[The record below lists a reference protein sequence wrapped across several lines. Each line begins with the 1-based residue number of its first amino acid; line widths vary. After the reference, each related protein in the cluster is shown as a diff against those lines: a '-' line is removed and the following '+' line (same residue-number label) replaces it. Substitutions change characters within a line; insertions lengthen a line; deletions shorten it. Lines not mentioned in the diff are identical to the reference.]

1 MGVELG
7 RISGPLLAE
16 NLLRHGADLAFETDL
31 LYLFVDGTGRVGVN
45 TISPGREIDVVGT
58 TRFNNGVAV
67 GSDVRVTTSA
77 KFSKLNFVNNRIQ
90 ALSGPTPEENNIYFS
105 PDQTTDPVIVAN
117 EIRTSS
123 LQLVDSAITSLVL
136 NSNINFTSN
145 GTGKVTFNT
154 TQVNVNADLHAT
166 GNITWDG
173 NVIIGNPGQ
182 DDNVTFRAEVASDLI
197 PDVNQAYDLGSLTK
211 RWNNLYSTN
220 LQTENL
226 ALSSSVINGIDLLTT
241 PGNTIFVS
249 TTGDDTNTGLHQH
262 SAFRTIKHALSIAQV
277 DTEVF
282 IYPGIYQ
289 EIFPLTVPAGVS
301 VNGGN
306 IRSVTIIPT
315 SATNHLDCFLLN
327 GETTV
332 GNLTIRR
339 MYYDSIND
347 TGYAFRFAPQAKIT
361 TRSPYIQNTTVLNT
375 GTLSDSRPIID
386 GGLLSEIYDAI
397 LEGGDA
403 LSVYISNVDG
413 GIARFNDTIGFSSG
427 DAGRGALVD
436 GSAVHVDSNEAA
448 ILFHAVTF
456 IVPNADGVTLTNGA
470 RSEWLNSFTYFANIG
485 IRLTQGTLGF
495 GGTNNFA
502 VSGFDS
508 IVGFWGQSGIVLT
521 GAGSKTI
528 TVNVSNVGVV
538 TVVSIDAGA
547 VPGYYTSTGG
557 TTWVFTTGKFG
568 AEIRSI
574 NSANV
579 YGNYGATADG
589 ADTLGY
595 LIGHNFGYI
604 GSGGNSFND
613 DGLTL
618 QSNEVVEINNGH
630 IYFDSMD
637 HKGNFRVGNILLV
650 NQQTGQVTFDAQ
662 SINFGASGNITL
674 DGPGSQTII
683 DATKVQV
690 GNIRIYDNNID
701 SLAGPVNF
709 YAFSGITTL
718 NTDVFV
724 TGNVNVSNNVTV
736 NGNVFLG
743 DDQYDLITIYPKLTQ
758 DINPE
763 TTDTYTLGVKGVTP
777 KVWNTAFL
785 TTLDIDG
792 VTQLTN
798 NTISTL
804 TTDTDLELI
813 SAGNGLLRVTGTD
826 VQLDQQ
832 LTVDGTFTV
841 NGITSL
847 KNVEIG
853 TILSPNTVTLT
864 GNIGQTGDTYITGLF
879 DNNNISVTG
888 VGSYLQ
894 VPNINILD
902 NVISTTTGDLDL
914 TFTANG
920 TGGVVFD
927 NKLKIVN
934 DTISNVWVGASNN
947 TEKSILFTPDGTG
960 SLVID
965 ATSALTVPYSN
976 NATRVLGVN
985 GEIRQ
990 NSLDGEYE
998 GYSNTG
1004 NESLTQFHSADKKTF
1019 ITPELALGTNDN
1031 IIRMYVNNTLKATID
1046 VDKMASNVLQVGNF
1060 VLSGNTINN
1069 PVTGSDT
1076 IIQPS
1081 GTGSIDA
1088 NGLLFKDSSITNTL
1102 STPIVLASTGIG
1114 YVKFTGTGAVVFPY
1128 GNTADRRLTPELGET
1143 RYNYQLNYME
1153 VFNGTDWI
1161 PATGTSGA
1169 APLNTVLD
1177 IMDLW
1182 GLVLG

>member
-16 NLLRHGADLAFETDL
+16 NLLRHGAPLAFETDL
-31 LYLFVDGTGRVGVN
+31 LYLFVDGTGRIGIN
-45 TISPGREIDVVGT
+45 TISPGRELDVVGT
-58 TRFNNGVAV
+58 TSFNNGAAT
-67 GSDVRVTTSA
+67 GSDVHVTSSA
-77 KFSKLNFVNNRIQ
+77 KFTNLNFVNNRIQ
-90 ALSGPTPEENNIYFS
+90 ALSGNDIYFT
-105 PDQTTDPVIVAN
+105 PDQTTNPVIVAN
-117 EIRTSS
+117 EIQTAS
-123 LQLVDSAITSLVL
+123 LQLVNSAITSLVS
-136 NSNINFTSN
+136 NGNINFAAN

-182 DDNVTFRAEVASDLI
+182 DDNVTFKAEVASDLI
-197 PDVNQAYDLGSLTK
+197 PDVNYAYDLGSLTK
-211 RWNNLYSTN
+211 RWNTLYSTN

-226 ALSSSVINGIDLLTT
+226 TLASSIINGIDLLTT

-249 TTGDDTNTGLHQH
+249 TTGDDANTGLHQH

-289 EIFPLTVPAGVS
+289 EIFPLTVPTGVS

-332 GNLTIRR
+332 GNLTIRH

-347 TGYAFRFAPQAKIT
+347 TGYAFRFAPLAKVT
-361 TRSPYIQNTTVLNT
+361 TRSPYIQNITVLNT

-386 GGLLSEIYDAI
+386 GGLLSEIYDAV

-413 GIARFNDTIGFSSG
+413 GIARFNDTLGFSSG

-538 TVVSIDAGA
+538 TVVSVESGA

-690 GNIRIYDNNID
+690 GNIRIHDNNID
-701 SLAGPVNF
+701 SLSGPVNF

-743 DDQYDLITIYPKLTQ
+743 DTQYDLINIYPNITQ

-763 TTDTYTLGVKGVTP
+763 TTDTYTLGVKGLTP

-785 TTLDIDG
+785 TTLDVDG

-832 LTVDGTFTV
+832 LTVGGTITV
-841 NGITSL
+841 NGTTSL

-853 TILSPNTVTLT
+853 TILSPKTVTLT

-879 DNNNISVTG
+879 GNNNISVTG

-902 NVISTTTGDLDL
+902 NVISTTTSDLDL

-927 NKLKIVN
+927 NKLKIVDN
-934 DTISNVWVGASNN
+934 VISNVWPSAS
-947 TEKSILFTPDGTG
+947 TDTQKSILFTPDGTG

-976 NATRVLGVN
+976 NSTRVMGVN

-998 GYSNTG
+998 GFSNTG
-1004 NESLTQFHSADKKTF
+1004 NESLTKFHSADKKTF

-1031 IIRMYVNNTLKATID
+1031 IIRMYVNNTIKATID

-1081 GTGSIDA
+1081 GTGLIDA
-1088 NGLLFKDSSITNTL
+1088 NGLFFKDSSITNTL

-1128 GNTADRRLTPELGET
+1128 GNTAGRRLTPEIGET
-1143 RYNYQLNYME
+1143 RYNSQLNYME
-1153 VFNGTDWI
+1153 VFNGTAWI

>member
-16 NLLRHGADLAFETDL
+16 NLLRHGAPLAFETDL
-31 LYLFVDGTGRVGVN
+31 LYLFVAGTGKVGIN
-45 TISPGREIDVVGT
+45 TISPGRELDVVGT
-58 TRFNNGVAV
+58 TSFNNGAAT

-77 KFSKLNFVNNRIQ
+77 KFTNLNFVNNRIQ
-90 ALSGPTPEENNIYFS
+90 ALSGNDIYFT
-105 PDQTTDPVIVAN
+105 PDQTTNPVIVAN
-117 EIRTSS
+117 EIQTAS
-123 LQLVDSAITSLVL
+123 LQLVNSAITSLV
-136 NSNINFTSN
+136 SNNDINFTAN

-182 DDNVTFRAEVASDLI
+182 DDNVTFKAEVASDLI

-211 RWNNLYSTN
+211 RWNTLYSTN

-226 ALSSSVINGIDLLTT
+226 TLASSIINGIDLLTT

-249 TTGDDTNTGLHQH
+249 TTGDDANTGLHQH

-332 GNLTIRR
+332 ANLTIRH

-347 TGYAFRFAPQAKIT
+347 TGYAFRFAPGAKVT
-361 TRSPYIQNTTVLNT
+361 TRSPYIQNITVLNT

-403 LSVYISNVDG
+403 LSIYISNVDG

-495 GGTNNFA
+495 ASLGTR
-502 VSGFDS
+502 
-508 IVGFWGQSGIVLT
+508 
-521 GAGSKTI
+521 
-528 TVNVSNVGVV
+528 
-538 TVVSIDAGA
+538 
-547 VPGYYTSTGG
+547 
-557 TTWVFTTGKFG
+557 FG

-618 QSNEVVEINNGH
+618 QANEVVEINNGH

-662 SINFGASGNITL
+662 SINFGPSGNITL

-690 GNIRIYDNNID
+690 GNIRIHDNNID
-701 SLAGPVNF
+701 SLSGPVNF
-709 YAFSGITTL
+709 YAYSEITTL
-718 NTDVFV
+718 NTDVYV

-763 TTDTYTLGVKGVTP
+763 TTDTYTLGVKGLDP

-832 LTVDGTFTV
+832 LTVDGTVTV
-841 NGITSL
+841 NGTTSL
-847 KNVEIG
+847 KNTEIG
-853 TILSPNTVTLT
+853 TILSPKTITLT
-864 GNIGQTGDTYITGLF
+864 GNIGQTGNTYITGLF

-902 NVISTTTGDLDL
+902 NVISTTTSDLDL

-927 NKLKIVN
+927 NKLKIVDN
-934 DTISNVWVGASNN
+934 VISNVWASPSNN
-947 TEKSILFTPDGTG
+947 TQRSILFTPNGTG

-976 NATRVLGVN
+976 NVARVLGVN

-998 GYSNTG
+998 GFNNTG
-1004 NESLTQFHSADKKTF
+1004 NESLTKFHSADKKTF

-1031 IIRMYVNNTLKATID
+1031 IIRMYVNNTIKATID

-1128 GNTADRRLTPELGET
+1128 GNTAGRRLTPELGET

-1169 APLNTVLD
+1169 APLNSVID

>member
-16 NLLRHGADLAFETDL
+16 NLLRHGAPLAFETDL
-31 LYLFVDGTGRVGVN
+31 LYLFVDGTGRIGIN
-45 TISPGREIDVVGT
+45 TISPGRELDVVGT
-58 TRFNNGVAV
+58 TRFNNGAAT

-77 KFSKLNFVNNRIQ
+77 KFTNLNFVNNRIQ
-90 ALSGPTPEENNIYFS
+90 ALSGNDIYFT
-105 PDQTTDPVIVAN
+105 PDQTTNPVIVAN
-117 EIRTSS
+117 EIQTAS
-123 LQLVDSAITSLVL
+123 LQLVNSAITSLVS
-136 NSNINFTSN
+136 NGNINFAAN

-182 DDNVTFRAEVASDLI
+182 DDNVTFKAEVASDLI

-226 ALSSSVINGIDLLTT
+226 TLASSIINGIDLLTT

-249 TTGDDTNTGLHQH
+249 TTGDDANTGLHQH

-301 VNGGN
+301 VTGGN

-332 GNLTIRR
+332 GNLTIRH

-347 TGYAFRFAPQAKIT
+347 TGYAFRFSPLAKVT
-361 TRSPYIQNTTVLNT
+361 TRSPYIQNITVLNT

-386 GGLLSEIYDAI
+386 GGLLSEIYDAV

-403 LSVYISNVDG
+403 LAVYISNVDG
-413 GIARFNDTIGFSSG
+413 GIARFNDTLGFSSG

-456 IVPNADGVTLTNGA
+456 IIPNADGVTLTNGA

-495 GGTNNFA
+495 ASLGTR
-502 VSGFDS
+502 
-508 IVGFWGQSGIVLT
+508 
-521 GAGSKTI
+521 
-528 TVNVSNVGVV
+528 
-538 TVVSIDAGA
+538 
-547 VPGYYTSTGG
+547 
-557 TTWVFTTGKFG
+557 FG

-595 LIGHNFGYI
+595 LIGHNFAYI
-604 GSGGNSFND
+604 GAGGNSFND

-618 QSNEVVEINNGH
+618 QANEVVEINNGH

-662 SINFGASGNITL
+662 SINFGPSGNITL

-701 SLAGPVNF
+701 SLSGPVNF

-743 DDQYDLITIYPKLTQ
+743 DTQYDLVTIYPKITQ

-763 TTDTYTLGVKGVTP
+763 TTDTYTLGVKGLTP

-785 TTLDIDG
+785 TTLDVDG
-792 VTQLTN
+792 ITQLTN

-832 LTVDGTFTV
+832 LTVGGTVTV
-841 NGITSL
+841 NGTTSL

-853 TILSPNTVTLT
+853 TILSPKTVTLT

-879 DNNNISVTG
+879 GNNNISVTG

-902 NVISTTTGDLDL
+902 NVISTTTSDLDL

-920 TGGVVFD
+920 IGGVVFD
-927 NKLKIVN
+927 NKLKIVDN
-934 DTISNVWVGASNN
+934 VISNVWPSAS
-947 TEKSILFTPDGTG
+947 TDTQKSIIFAPDGTG

-976 NATRVLGVN
+976 NVARVLGVN

-998 GYSNTG
+998 GFNNTG
-1004 NESLTQFHSADKKTF
+1004 NESLTKFHSADKKTF

-1088 NGLLFKDSSITNTL
+1088 NGLLFKDGSITNTL

-1128 GNTADRRLTPELGET
+1128 GNTAGRRLTPELGET
-1143 RYNYQLNYME
+1143 RYNSQLNYME